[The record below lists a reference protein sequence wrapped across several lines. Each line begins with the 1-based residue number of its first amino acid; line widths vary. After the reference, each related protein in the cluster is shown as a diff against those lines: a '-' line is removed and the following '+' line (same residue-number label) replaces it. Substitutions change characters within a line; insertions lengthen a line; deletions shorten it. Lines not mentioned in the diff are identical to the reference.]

1 MSRRRPVSY
10 VLPVA
15 DATSPVSTGEG
26 ITRTS
31 SNRARLFLVRVYFE
45 HAKPL
50 TDSIKAVSATQAQ
63 AFARNRYPT
72 QVSIELL

>member
-1 MSRRRPVSY
+1 MSRRRPVNY

-15 DATSPVSTGEG
+15 DATEPVSTGEG

-31 SNRARLFLVRVYFE
+31 SKHSRLFPVRVHFQ

-50 TDSIKAVSATQAQ
+50 LDSIKAVSKAQAQ
-63 AFARNRYPT
+63 TFAKNRYPT
-72 QVSIELL
+72 QVRIELL

>member
-15 DATSPVSTGEG
+15 DATEPVSTGEG

-31 SNRARLFLVRVYFE
+31 SRHSRLFAVRVYFQN
-45 HAKPL
+45 AKPL
-50 TDSIKAVSATQAQ
+50 TDSIRAVSKAQ
-63 AFARNRYPT
+63 AKAFAKNRYPT
-72 QVSIELL
+72 QVRIELL

>member
-1 MSRRRPVSY
+1 MSRRRPVSH

-15 DATSPVSTGEG
+15 DATEPVSTGEG

-31 SNRARLFLVRVYFE
+31 SKHARLFPVRVHFE

-50 TDSIKAVSATQAQ
+50 TDSIKAVSKAQAQ
-63 AFARNRYPT
+63 AFAKRRYPT
-72 QVSIELL
+72 QIRIELL